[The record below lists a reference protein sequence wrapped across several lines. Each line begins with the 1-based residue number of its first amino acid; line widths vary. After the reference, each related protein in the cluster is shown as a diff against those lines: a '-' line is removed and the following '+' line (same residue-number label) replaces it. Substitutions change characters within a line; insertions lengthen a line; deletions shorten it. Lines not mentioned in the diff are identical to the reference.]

1 MNVGSFSPGTARS
14 FEFVF
19 NAAGAG
25 PSKTLLGS
33 ADPASGGQFLKLNQW
48 NNSGKFGMTTSGVAD
63 DAFASSPTRSN
74 QQVHAVFV
82 SSGSV
87 TSLYLNGVLQTGT
100 ISRAL
105 AITGTNGLAAF
116 DNAAHTTFSDNL
128 DGTITGFASYARA
141 LSQAEVTARFNALVA
156 PPPLPTPNLAAWQAV
171 VNGGTAATTRFT
183 SVAGSSPV
191 SMSVGTFAAGTAR
204 SFEFVFN
211 AAGAGPTKTL
221 LGSADPV
228 SGGQFL
234 KLHQWNNTGKFGVST
249 SGVADEVFAN
259 SPTLSNQH
267 VHAVFTSNGSVTSLY
282 LNGVLQTGTIE
293 RGLAITGANGL
304 GAFDNAAHTT
314 FSDNLDGSI
323 SGFASYARALSQAE
337 VTARFNALATT
348 NTVPGVPVIGTA
360 TILGSSATVAFT
372 PPASNGGTAI
382 TGYTATSSPGG
393 LTGTGTSSPITVS
406 GLEAGTSYTFTV
418 TATNAVGT
426 GPASAASNAVV
437 NNNFPPTGIL
447 LSNNAIQ
454 EGNAVN
460 STIGAL
466 SAVDPSV
473 TDSHTFTLVSGTG
486 STDNGS
492 FTISGSNLRIT
503 PVSSAAAKGSYAL
516 RIRATDQAGGFVEK
530 RFTVRITAAVDIPEA
545 FAGWRQQVQTTGA
558 TATHFTTVTDQN
570 PVTVDVGNFADGSAR
585 SFEFVFHAGGSG
597 PSRSLLTPAVSTAQ
611 AQSLRLNQYYDT
623 QKFGVTT
630 SGQADDVFTNSPTR
644 SNQLVHAVFVS
655 NGSVTSLYLNGVLQT
670 ATIARGL
677 TIKGLNVLGADL
689 DGAVYGFAS
698 YSRALT
704 QGEISEHVESAGI
717 AGQFAGWLQR
727 VQADSPSV
735 SHVSNAGE
743 LIPATLDVG
752 NFADGS
758 ARSFEFVFYAR
769 GAGVSRSLLA
779 RSVPAF
785 QAQTLKLNLFNS
797 TQQFGVNTSGVANDF
812 FTSTPTI
819 ENQLVHAVFASNG
832 SVTNLYLNGVLQ
844 AGSINRALTIKGLN
858 TLGFDLDGSP
868 YGFASYNRALTQGE
882 ISDHVQAISGLG
894 ETITVQDF
902 NMTAWQTLVSQNDA
916 TRTRFTPVTGSNPQ
930 TIDVGSFAPGG
941 ARSFEFIAEYASE
954 NLAGGVLLGNGQFGD
969 ESAQRLD
976 IISDLDGQRCRLS
989 RVTGTNASP
998 GNNFRVQTSNPFRAP
1013 NQKVHLVFVSTGN
1026 YTTNWYLN
1034 GIKQQTIQLPLSFT
1048 GTYGLGASF
1057 TNFSPPYQSA
1067 ISGTI
1072 HGFASYGRMLTQA
1085 EVSARFQ
1092 ALASP
1097 PPPPSIFTAWENLV
1111 SADQPAA
1118 LRFEPVLGSSPVSM
1132 SVGTFATGAPR
1143 TFEFIFNAA
1152 GAGPSKTLLGSLA
1165 AASGGQ
1171 SLKLNQ
1177 WDNTGKFGLTTSGVA
1192 DEVFSNSPTLSN
1204 ESVHAVFVSN
1214 GSATSL
1220 YLNGVLQTGS
1230 IARAMRITGTNAL
1243 GAAGNAAHNGFF
1255 DNLDGSIQRFASYGR
1270 ALTQAEVTLRHQAL
1284 NSPVNLGQNVV
1295 SNITDW
1301 RKQVSAARPVAK
1313 HFPTVSGASPIRLN
1327 VGNFPAGSPRSFEF
1341 ICQATGAGP
1350 SKALLGSLDGFSGGQ
1365 ILQFNQLNDTQKF
1378 GVSTPGVADEV
1389 FSSSV
1394 TTSNRKV
1401 HVVYTSDGTVTRLY
1415 VNGLLQTRPIPRG
1428 LAITGINALGAYDN
1442 AAHDAFLG
1450 NLDGTIEGFAS
1461 YGREL
1466 SAAEITARF
1475 QTLQDDL
1482 TVPSAPLIGSALAQD
1497 AAAIVSFGAPVNN
1510 GGAEITRYTVTSSPG
1525 GITTTGTRSPITVTG
1540 LTNGVSYTFTVTATN
1555 SIGTGATSAASN
1567 AVEPNSEINA
1577 APTDLHL
1584 LSNTIA
1590 DGNTA
1595 NATVGTLSATDANP
1609 EDTHTFSL
1617 VSGTGSTDNAS
1628 FSISGNTLRITPV
1641 TNAAVK
1647 SSYALRVR
1655 ATDAGGLFFE
1665 KALTVRVVV
1674 TGANVAKFGISQLHI
1689 GSGFNYKQAVTGNFD
1704 SDGIPDIAAI
1714 TTHGVCIVLL
1724 STQGYL
1730 TANTHNNTRASTAVA
1745 LGDVNGDDR
1754 LDLIVGWGAY
1764 TTPLTAGVVAYLGTG
1779 NGFVNQGQELISL
1792 PNPPIAVFPSFIS
1805 VTDINGDQQQDIIV
1819 QRNEQL
1825 GFSTYLKNATQGGYD
1840 FVQTSDSNPTPDMRG
1855 AVAADFNQDGILD
1868 VAHATSLGNGSSMV
1882 SILTM
1887 YSTGNFGRFDM
1898 FTVPAEIQSIAAADL
1913 NGDGRL
1919 DLAIA
1924 AGNGSNGQ
1932 LILARNTSVNVPET
1946 PTFATPSTMTTGTAG
1961 LLSIGCAD
1969 MNRDG
1974 RQDVIT
1980 SENQQL
1986 RVFYGNGD
1994 MTVTA
1999 SVNNPISVPTSST
2012 VSMNFAVADFSNDG
2026 MTDIFA
2032 GNGQLLTNLRGAFFA
2047 PKPLNLY
2054 AGLGQPGSPGV
2065 PLRVGSAPLL
2075 PGYSA
2080 ASTAPWLSVT
2090 PTTGVLGIS
2099 SLTASGDPAAL
2110 ALGKHRGKVNLT
2122 SGILQG
2128 AEVNVSMDVA
2138 AATGTLGA
2146 SQIVPLP
2153 PDEATSSPVATGDFN
2168 NDGRLDFVR
2177 ARVNF
2182 PGDFA
2187 FGFRVLLTGSNG
2199 ALTAVNSS
2207 SPSNPQSTS
2216 LSQLITGDFNGDGH
2230 LDVAGRDA
2238 NFGGFHRF
2246 HIAHGNGTG
2255 ALGIS
2260 APGSTSQTG
2269 VVGRSGLTYQPM
2281 LEKGDFNGDGK
2292 DDLALI
2298 HGGEITMLLGTTSG
2312 VFRTAGVTQFI
2323 EVPPATVPGQTFSIG
2338 RINSVASGDFNG
2350 DGALDL
2356 VADSFLILGD
2366 GLGGLRLAGPNIN
2379 SAVFED
2385 AKMEAGDFNGD
2396 GITDVLY
2403 WRSSG
2408 LWVGYGST
2416 TLNMMF
2422 NVGGTQFNGT
2432 YSYLTSPTR
2441 IYQAVNTPL
2450 GAAHV
2455 ADMNGDGIL
2464 DVLGLSHQNLCITLL
2479 GNGDGTFQTERITS
2493 GTFNDGLG
2501 IPTFIGDVTG
2511 DGAPDVYQIKSHSIP
2526 AEFTRLPSQ
2535 SAATTTTLATT
2546 GGGTGLF
2553 GGVAPVTVT
2562 VAATTPSAAFSTP
2575 LGSVSLKKGSTVVA
2589 TSTRNTAGTWT
2600 FTPVGLGVGSHTL
2613 TAQYDGDLRNAPS
2626 ISGSVTVNIVKG
2638 VADITLA
2645 SSLGVSEIG
2654 DTVTFSA
2661 NISPV
2666 TSGSISFFNGTTLLG
2681 TGTIDASGL
2690 ATYTT
2695 SSLPTGSNSITASFA
2710 GNSDVHAA
2718 ISSPLTQTVNK
2729 LPATVTL
2736 KNLLASFDGSAKSA
2750 GADTLPAG
2758 LPVTFTY
2765 NGSATV
2771 PSAVGSY
2778 TVVATVNDPTYQGN
2792 ETGTFVI
2799 QKGTAGITITNVNR
2813 IFDGSPK
2820 PVAVATTPAGLPFT
2834 ISYNGSGSAPSAIGS
2849 YPVVVTINSPNYQ
2862 GTASDTLVISAA
2874 AVTTTTLTSSANPS
2888 PFLTPPTFTATVS
2901 SASATPGGE
2910 MQLLIDNVLFEAK
2923 QVNGSGVATFSP
2935 PASLLRG
2942 GSRSIR
2948 ANYNANGAVADF
2960 APSNAVITQTVNK
2973 ADLAVTLDAATLSQ
2987 TFNGSARVVT
2997 ASVTPPP
3004 THASVQVDITYD
3016 GSSIAPINAGTY
3028 AVVATI
3034 NDPSLQGSVSG
3045 TLTVAKAA
3053 LVLESGPLTVGYTG
3067 QAISPTLRV
3076 TPDVPFTVTY
3086 DATTNGIP
3094 AGNPTASPPIN
3105 AGNYRILVSV
3115 GSNYELTPP
3124 HLPLYITKR
3133 GVGITLSN
3141 LSVIADGTTPQTVV
3155 AVTNPPGINLNVQYA
3170 NAAGGS
3176 PSNTSPSTAGLWNV
3190 SATVSNS
3197 NYEGS
3202 ATAQLRLRTRQNTRV
3217 VLNGPST
3224 ELAGRSLRYNAL
3236 LVNADNLPAPASG
3249 PAPFPEGTPAPS
3261 GIITFK
3267 QSGSVI
3273 GSAQLNVNGEVSLLT
3288 GFLPRPAPYT
3298 ITAEYGG
3305 SEDFFPTTNSN
3316 TIQTTVT
3323 KIPITPIA
3331 ESPLVVTYD
3340 GLPKEVKFTTSLG
3353 KARKFKI
3360 NVTYAGSATLPIN
3373 ASASLIP
3380 VVATIEDPDYQGTT
3394 TVQLRI
3400 NPAPATITV
3409 GNAFASF
3416 DGSPKPIFA
3425 ITNPPNLPVA
3435 ITYGGFS
3442 TAPFAPGIHPFSVQL
3457 TNANYIAP
3465 VFNGALTITAGT
3477 SKISLSDLTHHYDG
3491 NRKAVQVVV
3500 DPPAPYSVT
3509 YNGSTQA
3516 PSLAGTY
3523 DVNVELLGG
3532 ERVGRATGTMTING
3546 SLSARVKDYG
3556 GVYVTIDDQYPYDP
3570 QSFAPGAHVMQVQGT
3585 TGGMTRL
3592 LFDKW
3597 LDGSTENPRT
3607 VSVGNGAGQYSSYR
3621 FTAVMKEQRRIQPE
3635 ATGPATVTG
3644 GGYYDDNE
3652 LYTARV
3658 TPDPGYVLMRWRDG
3672 ASEFNQPNPFSLTLR
3687 AKAGVSSSVFVRNF
3701 PVAEIARGTAVTMKT
3716 SNPEWGSVRGIQPRI
3731 SDNFPASEW
3740 VGDYM
3745 GVKEGRTF
3753 RVRAEPQIGYSFSHW
3768 SVTGANVVGPT
3779 LSWKGVTYILG
3790 DEREFTPTAS
3800 ECTVVANF
3808 IKNEPRFDIAL
3819 TDEGDDAA
3827 EFELFFV
3834 PVSVSVAQ
3842 NRFIRV
3848 HLKNVGTATA
3858 TNTQIMGV
3866 RVTAMAFKP
3875 SAGLPADF
3883 QVDAGGFHTHYYESL
3898 HPSEVVGQSGGDI
3911 SQFFLGK
3918 KPIPRDNS
3926 PTNLGSLFAGTTQ
3939 NQTYAFDW
3947 PSVSVNVSFLEVGN
3961 VNLKALKYRVT
3972 AFVRSTETGDVTPVS
3987 IWVR

>member
-1 MNVGSFSPGTARS
+1 MCAYSDLASWQSTVTAGTPAATRFTAVSGASPVSMNVGNFSPGTARS

-48 NNSGKFGMTTSGVAD
+48 NNSGKFGVTTSGVAD
-63 DAFASSPTRSN
+63 DAFLNSPTRSN

-293 RGLAITGANGL
+293 RGLAITGTNGL

-348 NTVPGVPVIGTA
+348 NTVPGAPVIGTA

-460 STIGAL
+460 ATIGAL
-466 SAVDPSV
+466 SAVDPSA
-473 TDSHTFTLVSGTG
+473 TDSHNFTLVSGAG

-503 PVSSAAAKGSYAL
+503 PVSSAAAKSSYAL

-545 FAGWRQQVQTTGA
+545 FAGWRQRVQTTGA
-558 TATHFTTVTDQN
+558 TATHFTTVAEQN

-585 SFEFVFHAGGSG
+585 SFEFVFHARGSG
-597 PSRSLLTPAVSTAQ
+597 PYRTLLAAATPVGQS
-611 AQSLRLNQYYDT
+611 QSLRFNQFSNT
-623 QKFGVTT
+623 QKFGVST
-630 SGQADDVFTNSPTR
+630 SGVADDVFANSPTR
-644 SNQLVHAVFVS
+644 ENQLVHAVFVS
-655 NGSVTSLYLNGVLQT
+655 NGSVTSLFLNGVLQT

-677 TIKGLNVLGADL
+677 TIKGSNVLGFDL
-689 DGAVYGFAS
+689 DGVIYGFAS
-698 YSRALT
+698 YNKALT
-704 QGEISEHVESAGI
+704 QGEISSHAQGI
-717 AGQFAGWLQR
+717 
-727 VQADSPSV
+727 V
-735 SHVSNAGE
+735 
-743 LIPATLDVG
+743 
-752 NFADGS
+752 
-758 ARSFEFVFYAR
+758 
-769 GAGVSRSLLA
+769 
-779 RSVPAF
+779 
-785 QAQTLKLNLFNS
+785 
-797 TQQFGVNTSGVANDF
+797 
-812 FTSTPTI
+812 
-819 ENQLVHAVFASNG
+819 
-832 SVTNLYLNGVLQ
+832 
-844 AGSINRALTIKGLN
+844 
-858 TLGFDLDGSP
+858 
-868 YGFASYNRALTQGE
+868 
-882 ISDHVQAISGLG
+882 GLG
-894 ETITVQDF
+894 ESIPVQDF
-902 NMTAWQTLVSQNDA
+902 NLPAWQAVVSQGGA
-916 TRTRFTPVTGSNPQ
+916 TRTRFTPVSGSNPQ
-930 TIDVGSFAPGG
+930 TVDVGTFAANSP
-941 ARSFEFIAEYASE
+941 RSFEFVTDYANMSIGVGE
-954 NLAGGVLLGNGQFGD
+954 LLAKGQFGD
-969 ESAQRLD
+969 DTAQRL
-976 IISDLDGQRCRLS
+976 SVVFEAAGQRMRLS
-989 RVTGTNASP
+989 RMAGTNANTGAS
-998 GNNFRVQTSNPFRAP
+998 FATQSSNQVKAA
-1013 NQKVHLVFVSTGN
+1013 NQKVHLVFVSPGSWFTD
-1026 YTTNWYLN
+1026 WYLN
-1034 GIKQQTIQLPLSFT
+1034 GVKQERIQLPLSFT
-1048 GTYGLGASF
+1048 GTYGLGASSVSF
-1057 TNFSPPYQSA
+1057 PPFFQNA
-1067 ISGTI
+1067 IPGTI
-1072 HGFASYGRMLTQA
+1072 HGFASYSSELSQA
-1085 EVSARFQ
+1085 QVSQRFQ
-1092 ALASP
+1092 ALASSTP
-1097 PPPPSIFTAWENLV
+1097 IPTDFTNWETLV
-1111 SADQPAA
+1111 SADTPAVT
-1118 LRFEPVLGSSPVSM
+1118 RFTPVLGSSPVSL
-1132 SVGTFATGAPR
+1132 SVGSFAAGTPR
-1143 TFEFIFNAA
+1143 SFEFLFNAA
-1152 GAGPSKTLLGSLA
+1152 GAGPSKTLLGSLDG
-1165 AASGGQ
+1165 ASGGQ

-1177 WDNTGKFGLTTSGVA
+1177 WNNTNKFGLTTSGVA
-1192 DEVFSNSPTLSN
+1192 DEVFTNSTTLSN
-1204 ESVHAVFVSN
+1204 QVVHAVFVSN
-1214 GSATSL
+1214 GSITNL
-1220 YLNGVLQTGS
+1220 YLNGVLQS
-1230 IARAMRITGTNAL
+1230 AAVSRAMNITGINGL
-1243 GAAGNAAHNGFF
+1243 GAADNAAHTGFF
-1255 DNLDGSIQRFASYGR
+1255 DNLDGSILRFASYGR
-1270 ALTQAEVTLRHQAL
+1270 ALTQAEITQRQQAL
-1284 NSPVNLGQNVV
+1284 NASL
-1295 SNITDW
+1295 NITAW
-1301 RKQVSAARPVAK
+1301 RKQVSAARPAAK
-1313 HFPTVSGASPIRLN
+1313 YFPTLSGASPIRLN
-1327 VGNFPAGSPRSFEF
+1327 VGNFAVGAPRSFEF
-1341 ICQATGAGP
+1341 VCRAAGAGP
-1350 SKALLGSLDGFSGGQ
+1350 SKALLGSQDTNSGAQ
-1365 ILQFNQLNDTQKF
+1365 ILQLNQFDNTQRF
-1378 GVSTPGVADEV
+1378 GVTTSSVGDEL

-1394 TTSNRKV
+1394 TTSNQV
-1401 HVVYTSDGTVTRLY
+1401 AHVVFVSDGTVTKLF
-1415 VNGLLQTRPIPRG
+1415 VNGQLQMRSIPRG

-1475 QTLQDDL
+1475 QTLQDDI
-1482 TVPSAPLIGSALAQD
+1482 TAPGAPVIGSALGQD

-1510 GGAEITRYTVTSSPG
+1510 GGAEITGYTVTSSPG
-1525 GITTTGTRSPITVTG
+1525 GITATGTRSPITVTG

-1555 SIGTGATSAASN
+1555 SVGTGAASAASN
-1567 AVEPNSEINA
+1567 AVVPDGEINI
-1577 APTDLHL
+1577 APTDILL
-1584 LSNTIA
+1584 LSNTVP

-1595 NATVGTLSATDANP
+1595 NATVGALVATDANLD
-1609 EDTHTFSL
+1609 DTHTFTL
-1617 VSGTGSTDNAS
+1617 VSGTGSTDNAN
-1628 FSISGNTLRITPV
+1628 FTISGNALRITPV
-1641 TNAAVK
+1641 TNAVTK
-1647 SSYALRVR
+1647 SSYSLRLR
-1655 ATDAGGLFFE
+1655 ATDGGNLFFE
-1665 KALTVRVVV
+1665 KALTVRVVA
-1674 TGANVAKFGISQLHI
+1674 TGATAATFAPSQLHI
-1689 GSGFNYKQAVTGNFD
+1689 QPSFNYKQTVTGNFD
-1704 SDGIPDIAAI
+1704 GDGIPDIAAI
-1714 TTHGVCIVLL
+1714 TTHDQCVVLF

-1730 TANTHNNTRASTAVA
+1730 TPNGYNSGRISSAIAV
-1745 LGDVNGDDR
+1745 GDVNNDGI
-1754 LDLIVGWGAY
+1754 LDLIVGWGVPAS
-1764 TTPLTAGVVAYLGTG
+1764 TPTAGVVAYLGSGNAVNAFG
-1779 NGFVNQGQELISL
+1779 NGTIELISL
-1792 PNPPIAVFPSFIS
+1792 PNPALNTFPSFLS
-1805 VTDINGDQQQDIIV
+1805 VTDLNGDQKPDIIV
-1819 QRNEQL
+1819 QRHQEL
-1825 GFSTYLKNATQGGYD
+1825 GFSTYRKNDTQWGYD
-1840 FVQTSDSNPTPDMRG
+1840 FVQESDTGYTPVMRG
-1855 AVAADFNQDGILD
+1855 AVTADFNEDGVVD
-1868 VAHATSLGNGSSMV
+1868 VAHATSLGNGSSKV
-1882 SILTM
+1882 SVLTM
-1887 YSTGNFGRFDM
+1887 GSSGNFSRTDM
-1898 FTVPAEIQSIAAADL
+1898 FTVAAEIQSIAAADL

-1924 AGNGSNGQ
+1924 AGNGANGQ
-1932 LILARNTSVNVPET
+1932 LLLARNSRTALFDSIS
-1946 PTFATPSTMTTGTAG
+1946 FATPTTLTTGTAG
-1961 LLSIGCAD
+1961 LLGIRCAD

-1974 RQDVIT
+1974 KQDVIT

-1986 RVFYGNGD
+1986 RVFFGNGD

-1999 SVNNPISVPTSST
+1999 STNNPISVPTTSNGSGGI
-2012 VSMNFAVADFSNDG
+2012 SMNFEVGDFSNDG
-2026 MTDIFA
+2026 MIDLFA
-2032 GNGQLLTNLRGAFFA
+2032 GNGQLLTNLRGALFA
-2047 PKPLNLY
+2047 PKPLNLF
-2054 AGLGQPGSPGV
+2054 AGLGQAARPGV
-2065 PLRVGSAPLL
+2065 PLRIGSAPLQ
-2075 PGYSA
+2075 PGFTA
-2080 ASTAPWLSVT
+2080 ASTVPWLSVT
-2090 PTTGVLGIS
+2090 PTNGLLGIS
-2099 SLTASGDPAAL
+2099 SLVASADPAAL
-2110 ALGKHRGKVNLT
+2110 ALGRHRGKVNL
-2122 SGILQG
+2122 SSPDLQ
-2128 AEVNVSMDVA
+2128 ATEVNVTMDVA
-2138 AATGTLGA
+2138 AAAGTLGA
-2146 SQIVPLP
+2146 SQIVPIP
-2153 PDEATSSPVATGDFN
+2153 ADNNWRSPVASGDFN
-2168 NDGRLDFVR
+2168 NDGRLDFVH
-2177 ARVNF
+2177 ARLNV

-2199 ALTAVNSS
+2199 SFTAVNSS
-2207 SPSNPQSTS
+2207 SPSNLQTTT
-2216 LSQLITGDFNGDGH
+2216 LAQVVTGDFNGDSH
-2230 LDVAGRDA
+2230 LDVAGMDIVSS
-2238 NFGGFHRF
+2238 GVHRF
-2246 HIAHGNGTG
+2246 QVAHGNGTG
-2255 ALGIS
+2255 ALGNTVHS
-2260 APGSTSQTG
+2260 A
-2269 VVGRSGLTYQPM
+2269 VIGRSGLAYEPV
-2281 LEKGDFNGDGK
+2281 LEKNDFNGDGK
-2292 DDLALI
+2292 DDLVII
-2298 HGGEITMLLGTTSG
+2298 HGGEATMLLGTSSG
-2312 VFRTAGVTQFI
+2312 VFRKVGVTRFLNIQ
-2323 EVPPATVPGQTFSIG
+2323 PGVTGQVQA
-2338 RINSVASGDFNG
+2338 VASGDFNG
-2350 DGALDL
+2350 DGSCDL
-2356 VADSFLILGD
+2356 MVDNFFIQGD
-2366 GLGGLRLAGPNIN
+2366 GLGGLRRHPFVSSAN
-2379 SAVFED
+2379 SQLYKV
-2385 AKMEAGDFNGD
+2385 KAGDFNGD
-2396 GITDVLY
+2396 NITDALY
-2403 WRSSG
+2403 WRDSDLRVS
-2408 LWVGYGST
+2408 YGSS
-2416 TLNMMF
+2416 TLNT
-2422 NVGGTQFNGT
+2422 VSGGGAL
-2432 YSYLTSPTR
+2432 SYLTDPVLVYNANASGYSIR
-2441 IYQAVNTPL
+2441 
-2450 GAAHV
+2450 AANA
-2455 ADMNGDGIL
+2455 ADVNGDGIL
-2464 DVLGLSHQNLCITLL
+2464 DLVSTANSSNVCITLL
-2479 GNGDGTFQTERITS
+2479 GNGDGTFQTAKVISRTLY
-2493 GTFNDGLG
+2493 GGDHPLHV
-2501 IPTFIGDVTG
+2501 GDVSG
-2511 DGAPDVYQIKSHSIP
+2511 DGAPDVFQINGNGHDIW
-2526 AEFTRLPSQ
+2526 EFNRLSGQ
-2535 SAATTTTLATT
+2535 SASTTTTLATT

-2589 TSTRNTAGTWT
+2589 TSTRYTAGTWT

-2765 NGSATV
+2765 NGSATA
-2771 PSAVGSY
+2771 PSGVGSY
-2778 TVVATVNDPTYQGN
+2778 TVVATVDDSTYQGS

-2799 QKGTAGITITNVNR
+2799 QKGTAGISIANVNR

-2820 PVAVATTPAGLPFT
+2820 PVSVTTTPADLPFT
-2834 ISYNGSGSAPSAIGS
+2834 ISYNGSGTAPSAIGS

-2923 QVNGSGVATFSP
+2923 QVNASGVATFSP
-2935 PASLLRG
+2935 PATLLAG

-2948 ANYNANGAVADF
+2948 ANYNANGAVAEF
-2960 APSNAVITQTVNK
+2960 APSNAIITQVVEK
-2973 ADLAVTLDAATLSQ
+2973 AEVEVTLDAPTLDQ
-2987 TFNGSARVVT
+2987 TYNGSARVVT

-3034 NDPSLQGSVSG
+3034 NDPSLEGSVSG
-3045 TLTVAKAA
+3045 TLIVSKAA
-3053 LVLESGPLTVGYTG
+3053 VALESGPLTVGYTG

-3086 DATTNGIP
+3086 DATTSGIP

-3133 GVGITLSN
+3133 GVGISLSN
-3141 LSVIADGTTPQTVV
+3141 LSVIADGTTPQPVV
-3155 AVTNPPGINLNVQYA
+3155 AVTHPPGINLNIQYT

-3176 PSNTSPSTAGLWNV
+3176 PSNTPPSTAGLWNV

-3202 ATAQLRLRTRQNTRV
+3202 VTAQLRLRTRQNTRV

-3267 QSGSVI
+3267 QGGTVI

-3288 GFLPRPAPYT
+3288 GFPPRPAPYN

-3360 NVTYAGSATLPIN
+3360 NVTYAGSASLPIN
-3373 ASASLIP
+3373 ASANLIP
-3380 VVATIEDPDYQGTT
+3380 VVATIDDPDYQGTT

-3400 NPAPATITV
+3400 DPAPATITV
-3409 GNAFASF
+3409 GNTFATF
-3416 DGSPKPIFA
+3416 DGSPKPVSV
-3425 ITNPPNLPVA
+3425 ITNPPNLPVT
-3435 ITYGGFS
+3435 ITYGGS
-3442 TAPFAPGIHPFSVQL
+3442 TTAPSATGVHPLSVQL
-3457 TNANYIAP
+3457 NITNYTAP
-3465 VFNGALTITAGT
+3465 VFTGSLTISAGT
-3477 SKISLSDLTHHYDG
+3477 SKITISDLTHVYDG
-3491 NRKAVQVVV
+3491 NRKQVKVHV
-3500 DPPAPYSVT
+3500 DPPAPFTVT
-3509 YNGSTQA
+3509 YDGFAQVPTE
-3516 PSLAGTY
+3516 AGIY
-3523 DVNVELLGG
+3523 DVNVELFGG
-3532 ERVGRATGTMTING
+3532 ERVGRATAKMIVNGSISARAKDYFGIDITING
-3546 SLSARVKDYG
+3546 QSA
-3556 GVYVTIDDQYPYDP
+3556 YDP
-3570 QSFAPGAHVMQVQGT
+3570 LSLAPGFHVMRVNNQPLGNNPSGQVF
-3585 TGGMTRL
+3585 L
-3592 LFDKW
+3592 AFDRW
-3597 LDGSTENPRT
+3597 ADGSTDNPRYFL
-3607 VSVGNGAGQYSSYR
+3607 VGKGAGQLSRYH
-3621 FTAVMKEQRRIQPE
+3621 FTAVMKEKRYIKPE
-3635 ATGPATVTG
+3635 IDGPGTITGEG
-3644 GGYYDDNE
+3644 LYDENE
-3652 LYTARV
+3652 LYTSQV
-3658 TPDPGYVLMRWRDG
+3658 TPEPGYVVTNWRNSSTDLD
-3672 ASEFNQPNPFSLTLR
+3672 NFSLKLR
-3687 AKAGVSSSVFVRNF
+3687 AKAGQRNR
-3701 PVAEIARGTAVTMKT
+3701 PVAVLAKGTAVTMKS
-3716 SNPEWGSVRGIQPRI
+3716 SNDAWGSVRGIQPRLNE
-3731 SDNFPASEW
+3731 NFPASEW

-3745 GVKEGRTF
+3745 GVKEGRSF
-3753 RVRAEPQIGYSFSHW
+3753 RVRAEERSGYTFTHW
-3768 SVTGANVVGPT
+3768 SVTGANVVGPAI
-3779 LSWKGVTYILG
+3779 KIGGVPYIVG
-3790 DEREFTPTAS
+3790 IEREFTPTAS

-3808 IKNEPRFDIAL
+3808 VKNEPRFDIAI
-3819 TDEGDDAA
+3819 TDEGDDSQ
-3827 EFELFFV
+3827 EFELLFV
-3834 PVSVSVAQ
+3834 PVSVQLGQ
-3842 NRFIRV
+3842 NRYFKV
-3848 HLKNVGTATA
+3848 NLKNVGNATA
-3858 TNTQIMGV
+3858 NTVQIMGV

-3875 SAGLPADF
+3875 SAGLPSGF
-3883 QVDAGGFHTHYYESL
+3883 EVDTGGFHTFYFESL
-3898 HPSEVVGQSGGDI
+3898 HPSEVVNQNDNDAAE
-3911 SQFFLGK
+3911 FFLSK
-3918 KPIPRDNS
+3918 KPLNRDTS
-3926 PTNLGSLFAGTTQ
+3926 PTNIGAMFPGSPYTRS
-3939 NQTYAFDW
+3939 YDFDW
-3947 PSVSVNVSFLEVGN
+3947 PSFSVNISILDVASVNVRS
-3961 VNLKALKYRVT
+3961 LKYRVT
-3972 AFVRSTETGDVTPVS
+3972 AFVRSAETGDVTPVS